1 MIIKK
6 NNKFKLV
13 FERYLKKS
21 VVTTPTY
28 GYGSYNSGSSSYS
41 SRYDGIPVG
50 DRITCYFYEWST
62 MSGASKAFYDIKK
75 LVAFFDE
82 NKIEYKATD
91 IATIRSNSFTYAV
104 CEPGCGKLMF
114 GTNYYTLKTELE
126 KLRKERSIAS

>member
-21 VVTTPTY
+21 VTTTSYNY
-28 GYGSYNSGSSSYS
+28 GYGNSSYS
-41 SRYDGIPVG
+41 TRYDGIPMG

-82 NKIEYKATD
+82 HNISYQPSD
-91 IATIRSNSFTYAV
+91 IASIKTNSFTYTV
-104 CEPGCGKLMF
+104 CEPGSNKLMF

-126 KLRKERSIAS
+126 KLKKEREVTC